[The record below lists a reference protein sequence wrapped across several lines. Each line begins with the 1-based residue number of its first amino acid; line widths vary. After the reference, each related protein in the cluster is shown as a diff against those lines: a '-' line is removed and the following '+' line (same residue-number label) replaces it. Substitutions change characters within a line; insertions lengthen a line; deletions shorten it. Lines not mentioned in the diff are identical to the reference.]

1 MRLATSEMFDP
12 TACDNSDFGQ
22 SPSAKDLKAN
32 QRTGGSLHTCRSFRF
47 GIDSMMEVQ
56 GTRRSMRVDLR
67 VDAVIVKCHV
77 DMNRPFSPRQKAGGD
92 WLFV

>member
-32 QRTGGSLHTCRSFRF
+32 QRTGGGLHTCRSFRF
-47 GIDSMMEVQ
+47 GIDSMMKVQ
-56 GTRRSMRVDLR
+56 GTGIYDYC
-67 VDAVIVKCHV
+67 IH
-77 DMNRPFSPRQKAGGD
+77 GG
-92 WLFV
+92 FVTLV